1 MYIATDNKQTPKMS
15 NAKILYICP
24 EVTPYLPET
33 HISTI
38 CRYLPQAIQEG
49 GREVRVF
56 MPRYGNI
63 NERRNQLHE
72 VIRLSGMNL
81 IIDDTDHQLIIKVAS
96 IPGARLQI
104 YFIDSEDFFSRKA
117 ATQDAEGNYFE
128 DNDERAMFFARGVL
142 ETVKKLRWSP
152 TIVHCHGWFT
162 NFAPVY
168 LRKIFK
174 DDPIFSKAK
183 IILSIYND
191 AFPNKLSPTIKT
203 KLKQEGVKVGELT
216 HLDDPTYM
224 NLYKFALQYSD
235 AIVVADETIDPE
247 LSEYIATLDKPIM
260 HNTETQTFTHAYS
273 EFYDSIL
280 KK

>member
-1 MYIATDNKQTPKMS
+1 MN

-56 MPRYGNI
+56 MPKYGNI

-104 YFIDSEDFFSRKA
+104 YFIDNEDFFSRKA
-117 ATQDAEGNYFE
+117 ITQDDLGAEFK

-152 TIVHCHGWFT
+152 NIVHCHGWFSS
-162 NFAPVY
+162 FAPVY
-168 LRKIFK
+168 LKKILK

-183 IILSIYND
+183 IVISIYND
-191 AFPNKLSPTIKT
+191 SFEGSLDAGI
-203 KLKQEGVKVGELT
+203 KLKLRQEGVKNNELT
-216 HLDDPTYM
+216 HLEDPSYL
-224 NLYKFALQYSD
+224 NLYKFALQYTDGVIIGDSE
-235 AIVVADETIDPE
+235 INTQV
-247 LSEYIATLDKPIM
+247 SEYLATLNKPTLHYFDNQI
-260 HNTETQTFTHAYS
+260 FTPAYPD
-273 EFYDSIL
+273 FYDSIL
-280 KK
+280 KM